1 MPSVRREK
9 MLPVRG
15 HQLLVILSLLC
26 ISLFADV
33 VCAAGALLQR
43 QPLTPSWSSR
53 RRVPVPLDQIRG
65 GGGEGEEKTG
75 GSSSAAA
82 EGLKNSIA
90 SGLAAACSKTLLAPF
105 DTIKTVQQQVIQQ
118 EAGGKA
124 LSFGAAARL
133 ITSRPKGFLELYA
146 GLGVAAIGAIPSVSL
161 YFGVYSYSKRLITPR
176 LQRLRAGTGEGNA
189 GKGGLASKIP
199 EHVMSSIAIAT
210 SAAIGNTVAS
220 FSRVPY
226 EVVKQQLQTG
236 QYSNTWAAISTT
248 FRVDGMRGFFPM
260 GGVSIQ
266 MVRDIPYAIITLLA
280 YEAIQDNWVKKS
292 PGQEGWRDMAAGAI
306 AGGIGSYLTNPMD
319 VVKTRLQVNPEMYG
333 GSMLSC
339 AKATFSEGGAA
350 AFLRGSVPRLMHK
363 IPANSCFFFF
373 YEAFKR
379 IL

>member
-1 MPSVRREK
+1 M
-9 MLPVRG
+9 MLHVPG

-33 VCAAGALLQR
+33 VCAGALLQR
-43 QPLTPSWSSR
+43 QRLTPSWSSR
-53 RRVPVPLDQIRG
+53 RRVLVPLEQIRG
-65 GGGEGEEKTG
+65 GGGEEEKTRV
-75 GSSSAAA
+75 SSSAAA

-90 SGLAAACSKTLLAPF
+90 SGFAAACSKTLLAPF

-124 LSFGAAARL
+124 LRFGEAVRL

-146 GLGVAAIGAIPSVSL
+146 GLGVAAIGAIPSVGL

-176 LQRLRAGTGEGNA
+176 LQRLRVGTGEGNA
-189 GKGGLASKIP
+189 GKGGLASMIP
-199 EHVMSSIAIAT
+199 ERVMSSIAIAA

-266 MVRDIPYAIITLLA
+266 MVRDIPCESLNESCLLLQVYVRARILHNSNLLSHTLLSTVSFHVIMNA
-280 YEAIQDNWVKKS
+280 LD
-292 PGQEGWRDMAAGAI
+292 
-306 AGGIGSYLTNPMD
+306 
-319 VVKTRLQVNPEMYG
+319 
-333 GSMLSC
+333 
-339 AKATFSEGGAA
+339 
-350 AFLRGSVPRLMHK
+350 K
-363 IPANSCFFFF
+363 I
-373 YEAFKR
+373 
-379 IL
+379 